1 MKFRATKL
9 ARKAR
14 YLTGLSMF
22 LLAACGGNGGDGG
35 LLGGVIDPDDDD
47 LLTWQSGEYQNAAL
61 YQNRC
66 ETPRTG
72 TNPFDDDRPFPDEQ
86 GSVAFENFFLRSWNN
101 DLYLWYDEVEDRNP
115 NSYTSTAQYFNL
127 LKTPELTP
135 SGRPKDNFHFTQN
148 TEDYLTQTVG
158 GLVFGYGMNVVI
170 TSGAV
175 PRNAF
180 VRDVVPGSPADLG
193 GVTRGMTLISV
204 DGEDFINGGDV
215 DTLVTGLGPSV
226 VGEAHTFVFRPADSD
241 ENATV
246 TISSANIDVVPV
258 KALRV
263 VNTPTGDVGYIH
275 FNSHIAPA
283 EVGLRDAF
291 QNMLDAGVTDL
302 VLDMRYNLGGL
313 LFMAGEVA
321 YMVAGDAS
329 SNSTFYRFAAND
341 KQPAGQEIPFPDESL
356 GFDTDLLAGG
366 LDLPALD
373 LSTVYILST
382 SLTCSASEAV
392 INGLRGIG
400 VTVVLIGDTTCGKPY
415 GFVPQDNCGT
425 TYFSVQFEGV
435 NDQGFGEYPDGFSP
449 ANQPDAPGVIV
460 PGCWV
465 EDDFSHELN
474 DPEEALFAAALQ
486 YREDGS
492 CPAISTSMKSRAAA
506 KAIAAQKT
514 TTDDNPFTQ
523 IGASNSPGLSN
534 AIIQR

>member
-1 MKFRATKL
+1 MACLFV
-9 ARKAR
+9 
-14 YLTGLSMF
+14 F
-22 LLAACGGNGGDGG
+22 LLASCGGSGSDSD
-35 LLGGVIDPDDDD
+35 LLVDIFDPDEDE
-47 LLTWQSGEYQNAAL
+47 LLAWESGVYQNAAL

-72 TNPFDDDRPFPDEQ
+72 PNPFDDDRPFPDEE
-86 GSVAFENFFLRSWNN
+86 GSIALENFFLRSWTN

-115 NSYTSTAQYFNL
+115 NSYASTAQYFDL
-127 LKTPELTP
+127 LKTAELTP

-148 TEDYLTQTVG
+148 TEDYLTQTVS

-175 PRNAF
+175 PRNAY

-193 GVTRGMTLISV
+193 GVIRGMTLISV

-226 VGEAHTFVFRPADSD
+226 VGEAHTFVFRPAGSD
-241 ENATV
+241 ENVTV

-258 KALRV
+258 MAERV
-263 VNTPTGDVGYIH
+263 VSTPTGDVGYIH

-291 QNMLDAGVTDL
+291 QSMLDAGVTDL

-321 YMVAGDAS
+321 YMIAGDDA
-329 SNSTFYRFAAND
+329 SNSTFYRFAANN
-341 KQPAGQEIPFPDESL
+341 KQPAGQEIPFQDESL
-356 GFDTDLLAGG
+356 GFDSDLLAGG
-366 LDLPALD
+366 VALPALD
-373 LSTVYILST
+373 LATVYILST

-400 VTVVLIGDTTCGKPY
+400 ISVVLIGDTTCGKPY

-449 ANQPDAPGVIV
+449 ANQPDAPGIIV

-465 EDDFSHELN
+465 EDDFSRELN

-492 CPAISTSMKSRAAA
+492 CPTISTSMKSRVA
-506 KAIAAQKT
+506 KAAQAQKGMP
-514 TTDDNPFTQ
+514 DDNPFTHLNVT
-523 IGASNSPGLSN
+523 NSPGLSN